1 MSKVD
6 VSQAIC
12 QAIDIIVD
20 KKLAGAGFNKTVQA
34 RIDKVIDSE
43 NGLYSIQYQDSI
55 ADNVQ
60 ALDKNIVYEP
70 GDSVMVLIPSNDWTG
85 KKIII
90 ASNKNLANTTIEDGE
105 FYNVVGETVVYQ
117 PQGINTTSLSSYR
130 EINNA
135 QLDQQII
142 FELAEQAVAGNQYN
156 QKLKRYIRQSANGL
170 ILSAYIRTDFDND
183 RFNKLGIYG
192 VDYTLLFNNG
202 TENYTKTFTLNTR
215 DVLGQPYLLNRT
227 TLVEHIEKEINAT
240 EFVGVQK
247 IVAYV
252 ENFNADNTKY
262 NDNIK
267 IYDVFI
273 SNVSV
278 CAAQVLS
285 DQQIN
290 GVNLWLSYPNGTRIS
305 TTQPGIIVNKVTI
318 RAKLRNNGRDIDNNV
333 QYRWY
338 RENAAVTAADSRT
351 DLYAGSG
358 WECLHLVDGAAASLS
373 ENDFS
378 FTNLAVAETDART
391 IQISAARTRIR
402 CIAIYQNRPYSQYL
416 TIEYD
421 NGTSITLDSSDKKSG
436 VNQEVYYNYNS
447 TNAPITMTCL
457 VGGVIDQNNYQ
468 YKWTIKGA
476 GLNWKNEESTPSVVF
491 SQLQNYSQVTF
502 TCTVLNNSG
511 AFIGT
516 VSHTVQN
523 KKGINGQ
530 YTVQILN
537 GTNIIQYYDD
547 GSLPEGM
554 LFPNLQLAFYD
565 PEGNSIDLELPA
577 DNKQTDIQQII
588 WSVPKN
594 NTLIQLTNPPSQEV
608 TGALI
613 PDPAGSETDYYH
625 IKNTTSLSYS
635 FASSYNATAVNNTIH
650 VYILYKTTD
659 STLSQFH
666 GSTTFQII
674 KAGDPGT
681 NGTDTVATI
690 IPQIGD
696 NEQPSRRIYLRAA
709 NANNLRDIYL
719 DSLLTFGQT
728 DSLKFKLV
736 QNGTNIDLINSA
748 QNVKWYLPIDIKN
761 LTSYFSLQGTTGE
774 TVYLPIK
781 NSNVTLPID
790 FNNIEYDYTSNKLQI
805 SNILRAKYS
814 VNDLVYY
821 TQTPLVYVYTPSAD
835 YKLTLKDTSG
845 YTFVKYTE
853 SGSNPKYD
861 NDNQFEIEVYDNNGN
876 LVQTNLTYQ
885 WAAIGNL
892 DRVGTSFTQK
902 TFKVQPKFNL
912 PIDTGNVDLRSG
924 VKCEVRQNNQL
935 IGILFAAIYM
945 YKNRY
950 NHPYLNDWDGNAIQL
965 DANGDKTILAPEVGA
980 GKKNNDNTFTGVL
993 IGEVKTLGSD
1003 SNFYET
1009 GLFAYNRGQRTA
1021 FIDATTGDAK
1031 FGVDGAGQ
1039 IDIKAEG
1046 DAIIQS
1052 GDYSQNSGM
1061 KIKFSSTNLDG
1072 DGQGPYIK
1080 YGSGNFSVNNQGVLN
1095 ATNAV
1100 IKGDITANTGHI
1112 GGQNGWVISTNTLST
1127 NNGNVNLYSSNHSR
1141 LAMQVIKDNQT
1152 VFSVGQD
1159 GELTATNAHIT
1170 GDGTFRGEITAQSGH
1185 IGGWTIGAD
1194 RLTTN
1199 DGKVMLLNKTSA
1211 SGGTNTNAIQ
1221 INDNNGNTVFRV
1233 AQDGTLTATK
1243 GSFTGTIEAT
1253 DGHIGGWTI
1262 NNTEINSTRTISGV
1276 EYQTYIN
1283 SNPNTRK
1290 PSGYTTGWAFKA
1302 GKKGTASFGVTHD
1315 GYLLAQKGKI
1325 GGWTI
1330 GGYLTGGGN
1339 GTSVYING
1347 DPSLVSGNF
1356 IRAGDNKGNI
1366 KFLVTLDGELT
1377 AKSGTLDGLT
1387 VKNATLTKCSIDAAN
1402 ITSGTINSGRIP
1414 DLSAGKITTGTMKAD
1429 RISGGSLNFKN
1440 ITVTNLKV
1448 TNSMIESVNAS
1459 KINTGTISADRIG
1472 SNSITVGKLNIGAE
1486 KGTTTTSQKW
1496 RNITYARYVTI
1507 SAKKSSTN
1515 TIKITATTKRGYV
1528 TVFTGAQQ
1536 KNGQDYLSSDTFNC
1550 ITV

>member
-20 KKLAGAGFNKTVQA
+20 KKLAGAGFNKTIQA

-43 NGLYSIQYQDSI
+43 NGLYSIQYQDSV

-90 ASNKNLANTTIEDGE
+90 ASNKNLANTAIEDGE

-117 PQGINTTSLSSYR
+117 PQGINTISLSSYR

-135 QLDQQII
+135 QLDQQTL

-156 QKLKRYIRQSANGL
+156 QKLRRYIRQSANGL

-192 VDYTLLFNNG
+192 IDYTLLFNNG
-202 TENYTKTFTLNTR
+202 TENYTKTFTLDIR

-247 IVAYV
+247 ITAYV
-252 ENFNADNTKY
+252 ENFNADTSKY

-267 IYDVFI
+267 IYDVFV

-285 DQQIN
+285 DQQVS

-305 TTQPGIIVNKVTI
+305 TTQPGIVVNKVTI
-318 RAKLRNNGRDIDNNV
+318 RANLKNNGRDINNNV

-338 RENAAVTAADSRT
+338 RENAAVDAADPRT

-358 WECLHLVDGAAASLS
+358 WECLHLIDGAAASLS

-378 FTNLAVAETDART
+378 FTNLAIAETDVRT

-402 CIAIYQNRPYSQYL
+402 CIAIYQNRSYSQYL

-436 VNQEVYYNYNS
+436 VNQEIYYNYNS

-457 VGGVIDQNNYQ
+457 VGGIIDQNNYQ

-476 GLNWKNEESTPSVVF
+476 GLNWKNEESTPSVAF

-516 VSHTVQN
+516 VNHTVQN

-537 GTNIIQYYDD
+537 ESNIIQYYDD

-565 PEGNSIDLELPA
+565 PDGNSIDLELPA

-608 TGALI
+608 TGTLI

-635 FASSYNATAVNNTIH
+635 FASSYNATAVNNTID

-681 NGTDTVATI
+681 NGTDTVATVV
-690 IPQIGD
+690 PKIGD
-696 NEQPSRRIYLRAA
+696 NEQPSRRIYFRAED
-709 NANNLRDIYL
+709 ANNLRDVYL

-736 QNGTNIDLINSA
+736 QNGTNIDLINPA
-748 QNVKWYLPIDIKN
+748 QNVEWYLPINIKN
-761 LTSYFSLQGTTGE
+761 LISYFSLQGTIGE
-774 TVYLPIK
+774 AIYLPIK
-781 NSNVTLPID
+781 NSNITFPVD
-790 FNNIEYDYTSNKLQI
+790 FNSITYNDNLQI

-814 VNDLVYY
+814 VNDLIYY
-821 TQTPLVYVYTPSAD
+821 TQIPLVYVYTPSAN

-892 DRVGTSFTQK
+892 DRVGTSFTEK

-912 PIDTGNVDLRSG
+912 PIDTGNIDLRSG
-924 VKCEVRQNNQL
+924 IKCEVKQNNQL

-965 DANGDKTILAPEVGA
+965 DANGDKTILAPEIGA
-980 GKKNNDNTFTGVL
+980 GKKEEDNSFTGILMGRVKDTGNNDSQVGIFAYDHGDRTVFIDSTTGNAEFGSYGKGQIQINGTDAKITGGTYNWNSSNGTGMEIDLAAPSIKFGSQNFVVDSSGYLTAKGGGTIAGWEITNTQLKSQATNSLVYMNSNPEADINFLRAGTLDEAKFIVKHNGVLTATGADITGV
-993 IGEVKTLGSD
+993 
-1003 SNFYET
+1003 
-1009 GLFAYNRGQRTA
+1009 
-1021 FIDATTGDAK
+1021 
-1031 FGVDGAGQ
+1031 
-1039 IDIKAEG
+1039 
-1046 DAIIQS
+1046 
-1052 GDYSQNSGM
+1052 
-1061 KIKFSSTNLDG
+1061 
-1072 DGQGPYIK
+1072 
-1080 YGSGNFSVNNQGVLN
+1080 
-1095 ATNAV
+1095 
-1100 IKGDITANTGHI
+1100 ITANSGKIGDWTISSVTGTTRPGTLSSSNFVIGSFDTNFTGSQVKSAFGGCSYADSATVQAYMTAGQAQTNLNYIRFIVDKKGYLYAKGAYIKGHI
-1112 GGQNGWVISTNTLST
+1112 EATSGSFQGSID
-1127 NNGNVNLYSSNHSR
+1127 SS
-1141 LAMQVIKDNQT
+1141 
-1152 VFSVGQD
+1152 
-1159 GELTATNAHIT
+1159 
-1170 GDGTFRGEITAQSGH
+1170 SGY
-1185 IGGWTIGAD
+1185 IGGWTID
-1194 RLTTN
+1194 
-1199 DGKVMLLNKTSA
+1199 S
-1211 SGGTNTNAIQ
+1211 
-1221 INDNNGNTVFRV
+1221 
-1233 AQDGTLTATK
+1233 
-1243 GSFTGTIEAT
+1243 
-1253 DGHIGGWTI
+1253 
-1262 NNTEINSTRTISGV
+1262 TEINSTQTINGV

-1283 SNPNTRK
+1283 SNPNKRK

-1302 GKKGTASFGVTHD
+1302 GKKGTAEFGVTHD
-1315 GYLLAQKGKI
+1315 GYLLAKKGKI

-1330 GGYLTGGGN
+1330 GSYLSGGGSN
-1339 GTSVYING
+1339 SFVYING
-1347 DPSLVSGNF
+1347 DSSSSVGGNF
-1356 IRAGDNKGNI
+1356 IRAGDRSGNVN
-1366 KFLVTLDGELT
+1366 FLVTLDGKLT

-1387 VKNATLTKCSIDAAN
+1387 VKNATITDCSIDAAN

-1414 DLSAGKITTGTMKAD
+1414 NLSAAKIITGSMKAD
-1429 RISGGSLNFKN
+1429 RISGGTLNFN
-1440 ITVTNLKV
+1440 DITVKNLKV
-1448 TNSMIESVNAS
+1448 KNGMIESINAS
-1459 KINTGTISADRIG
+1459 KINAGTISADRISAG
-1472 SNSITVGKLNIGAE
+1472 TITASKISAGKGNTSKPTTWEWHYQSFVVGLRWSNTAHTALKYDWKAYKFLTANGVVKD
-1486 KGTTTTSQKW
+1486 GTTT
-1496 RNITYARYVTI
+1496 V
-1507 SAKKSSTN
+1507 
-1515 TIKITATTKRGYV
+1515 
-1528 TVFTGAQQ
+1528 
-1536 KNGQDYLSSDTFNC
+1536 DT
-1550 ITV
+1550 